1 MAIVLNE
8 KKDLFTLQTDHTM
21 YQMKVDDCGVLLH
34 TYYGKKTS
42 VCDYSYLITYADRGF
57 SGNPY
62 EKEDDRTYTL
72 DALPQEYPSYGSGDY
87 RTSAL
92 KVRYPNGSNACELRY
107 AGYEIRPGKYSI
119 PGLPAIYATED
130 TLSLIHI

>member
-57 SGNPY
+57 RGILMKKRMTVLIPWMRCLRSI
-62 EKEDDRTYTL
+62 
-72 DALPQEYPSYGSGDY
+72 LPM
-87 RTSAL
+87 A
-92 KVRYPNGSNACELRY
+92 
-107 AGYEIRPGKYSI
+107 AGITGPV
-119 PGLPAIYATED
+119 
-130 TLSLIHI
+130 H